1 VRLVVVSGSIGKTYA
16 KIAIATVL
24 SQRYRVRLF
33 HGNRGTNFT
42 APLAILGIDYP
53 GDITGFKAWRA
64 VFKAAKQRIKLPA
77 DVDVIVLE
85 LNSASFG
92 ALRAYADYIIPDIAL
107 ITAIS
112 ESNLEVFQTLD
123 YIAQEQLS
131 VAGISRTVLINRDDI
146 DGQFA
151 QYLTNP
157 NMNTYGTGGAAEY
170 RFSEED
176 FSIDQGY
183 KGDLIIRD
191 WQETVPVE
199 IHAFDDF
206 SVRMVAGA
214 AAVGVKLG
222 LSPDEVAK
230 GVADIRPLEGRTNPL
245 RGVDN
250 SLLLDNTSNNSPLG
264 SRIALQSLYQVSAPQ
279 RIAVFG
285 TMQHLAQFS
294 TTAHQE
300 LGMLCDPAQ
309 LAWVVTVGDEANKS
323 LASAAR
329 QRGCQ
334 VKECKNALEAGAFVH
349 SVIEDGAVVLF
360 DGPEDGVF
368 LEEAIKVVLHSTA
381 DEAKLVRQS
390 PGMLQL
396 KAQSFSQFQK

>member
-1 VRLVVVSGSIGKTYA
+1 MNKGRQKRLERLVKKYFETHPDVRLVVVSGSIGKTYA

-191 WQETVPVE
+191 W
-199 IHAFDDF
+199 
-206 SVRMVAGA
+206 R
-214 AAVGVKLG
+214 K
-222 LSPDEVAK
+222 
-230 GVADIRPLEGRTNPL
+230 
-245 RGVDN
+245 
-250 SLLLDNTSNNSPLG
+250 
-264 SRIALQSLYQVSAPQ
+264 
-279 RIAVFG
+279 
-285 TMQHLAQFS
+285 
-294 TTAHQE
+294 
-300 LGMLCDPAQ
+300 
-309 LAWVVTVGDEANKS
+309 AW
-323 LASAAR
+323 
-329 QRGCQ
+329 
-334 VKECKNALEAGAFVH
+334 
-349 SVIEDGAVVLF
+349 
-360 DGPEDGVF
+360 
-368 LEEAIKVVLHSTA
+368 
-381 DEAKLVRQS
+381 
-390 PGMLQL
+390 
-396 KAQSFSQFQK
+396 AQS